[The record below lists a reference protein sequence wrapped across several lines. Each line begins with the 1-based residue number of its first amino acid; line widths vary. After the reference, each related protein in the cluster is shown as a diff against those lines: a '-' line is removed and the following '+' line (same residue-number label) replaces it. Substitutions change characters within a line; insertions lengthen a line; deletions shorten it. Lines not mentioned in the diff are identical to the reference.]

1 MKLITELCEENKI
14 IVETKEDGKKNLF
27 IEGIWLQ
34 ADIKNKNGRCY
45 PMTVMEREVNRYTND
60 YINKGRAMGELSHPD
75 GPQINLDRVSHR
87 IVSLRREGSNFVGRA
102 MITDTPMGNIARGL
116 IESGVQLGVS
126 SRGMGSLKERNG
138 VMEVQEDF
146 HLATAGDIVADPSAP
161 SAFVNG
167 IYEGVEWIYNSAGVL
182 VEKQL
187 EEVKN
192 DMKND
197 WKSFSEEKKL
207 MIFERLLR
215 KF

>member
-1 MKLITELCEENKI
+1 MKLITELTEDNRI

-45 PMTVMEREVNRYTND
+45 PGSIMEREVDRYSRD
-60 YINKGRAMGELSHPD
+60 YVNKGRAMGELGHPD

-87 IVSLRREGSNFVGRA
+87 IVSLRREGSNFIGKA

-167 IYEGVEWIYNSAGVL
+167 IYEGVEWVWSNGVL
-182 VEKQL
+182 KERHL

-207 MIFERLLR
+207 IIFERLLR

>member
-1 MKLITELCEENKI
+1 
-14 IVETKEDGKKNLF
+14 
-27 IEGIWLQ
+27 
-34 ADIKNKNGRCY
+34 
-45 PMTVMEREVNRYTND
+45 
-60 YINKGRAMGELSHPD
+60 
-75 GPQINLDRVSHR
+75 
-87 IVSLRREGSNFVGRA
+87 

-167 IYEGVEWIYNSAGVL
+167 ICEGVEWVWSNGVL
-182 VEKQL
+182 KERHL
-187 EEVKN
+187 EEVKK

>member
-1 MKLITELCEENKI
+1 MRLITELTEENRI
-14 IVETKEDGKKNLF
+14 ITEATEDGKKNLF

-34 ADIKNKNGRCY
+34 ADIKNRNGRCY
-45 PMTVMEREVNRYTND
+45 PSAIMEREVDRYSRD
-60 YINKGRAMGELSHPD
+60 YINKGRAMGELGHPE

-87 IVSLRREGSNFVGRA
+87 IVSLRREGSNFMGKA

-116 IESGVQLGVS
+116 IESGVCLGVS

-146 HLATAGDIVADPSAP
+146 YLATAGDIVADPSAP

-167 IYEGVEWIYNSAGVL
+167 IYEGAEWVWSNGAL
-182 VEKQL
+182 KEMQL
-187 EEVKN
+187 DEVKKDVKYN
-192 DMKND
+192 